1 MEVYRICLEKWSAR
15 LSASGQSAR
24 WNSRGK
30 YVVYTAQSRALACL
44 ENVVHRS
51 GEGLNALFRVMVIEI
66 PAAVSLQEV
75 DPAGLPDDWPDYARY
90 THCQAIGDR
99 WLAAGTTAVLR
110 VPSAIIA
117 RESNFLINPA
127 HPDFGRI
134 HLVARED
141 FRFDP
146 RIKSV

>member
-1 MEVYRICLEKWSAR
+1 MEVYRICLEKWSTR
-15 LSASGQSAR
+15 LSASGQAAR

-30 YVVYTAQSRALACL
+30 YVLYTAQSRALACL

-51 GEGLNALFRVMVIEI
+51 GEGLNALFQVMVIEV

-75 DPAGLPDDWPDYARY
+75 DPAALPDDWTDYARQAG
-90 THCQAIGDR
+90 CQAIGDQ
-99 WLAAGTTAVLR
+99 WLAAGAAAVLR

-117 RESNFLINPA
+117 RESNFLINPL
-127 HPDFGRI
+127 HPDFDRI
-134 HLVARED
+134 RLATRED